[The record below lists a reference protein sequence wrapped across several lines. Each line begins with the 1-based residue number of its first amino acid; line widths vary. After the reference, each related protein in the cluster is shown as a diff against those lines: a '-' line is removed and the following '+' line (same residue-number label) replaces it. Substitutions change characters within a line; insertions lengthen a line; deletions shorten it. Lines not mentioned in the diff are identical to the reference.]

1 MITNFLIDG
10 FYFYQSL
17 FTPLYQFTIFQIIR
31 CDHAYNALDGSK
43 AERPSSYIKAKWRK
57 FLSKTNKK
65 QDNIPIQSSH
75 YRLLEGIF

>member
-43 AERPSSYIKAKWRK
+43 AERTSSYIKAYIKAKWRK
-57 FLSKTNKK
+57 FLSKN
-65 QDNIPIQSSH
+65 Q
-75 YRLLEGIF
+75 